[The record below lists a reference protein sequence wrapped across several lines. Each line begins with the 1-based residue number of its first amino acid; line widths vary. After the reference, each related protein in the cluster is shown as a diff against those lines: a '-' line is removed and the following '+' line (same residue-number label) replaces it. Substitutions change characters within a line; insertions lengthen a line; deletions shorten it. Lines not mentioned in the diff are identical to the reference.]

1 MEPPVE
7 AQTSMVVSI
16 GVVAANCSALA
27 HPLEVPANALLLLS
41 APVGPPP
48 RRRHRLSQAEGWK
61 ARRSR
66 GEMQQNDC

>member
-16 GVVAANCSALA
+16 GVVAVNCSALA